1 MAKVDPLGA
10 SAISGAKELQGQ
22 AIKEDRVMEDE
33 DAYPAERTS

>member
-22 AIKEDRVMEDE
+22 AIKEDGVMGHGDPH
-33 DAYPAERTS
+33 PAERIS